1 MGHLK
6 KLGPELNN
14 ICGQGYNGVSNVSSF
29 SVGVQGIIKN
39 ESPLVVYVKCSG
51 RYLNLAIARSY
62 SLTNL

>member
-6 KLGPELNN
+6 KLGLELNS
-14 ICGQGYNGVSNVSSF
+14 ICDQGYNGVSNVSS
-29 SVGVQGIIKN
+29 VIAGGQGIIKK
-39 ESPLVVYVKCSG
+39 ESPLVVYVKYSG